1 MKRLAMILAATS
13 LLMCG
18 SRCGWSAP
26 VTDTTNSDNTTKA
39 QTAEDKGDLAR
50 VHKDY
55 VLAIGYYMTALRA
68 DRKNAQLYNKLGVI
82 ELQLHARGPARKY
95 FALAVKYD
103 PQYSSALNN
112 LGAVALL
119 DKKYSRAVG
128 YFKESLAIDE
138 SSAPTHLNLAE
149 SWVGLKEIDR
159 AMNEYARALELDAD
173 VLSSSEEGV
182 VAQVMTQEERAR
194 VSYMIAK
201 SYMKRGNLEG
211 ALDYLGRAKEQHY
224 PDLASVYSDRDFS
237 ALWQDPRLAKI
248 IKR

>member
-1 MKRLAMILAATS
+1 MRRLATILAATS
-13 LLMCG
+13 LLMCATG
-18 SRCGWSAP
+18 YGWSAP
-26 VTDTTNSDNTTKA
+26 DTTNSDKAKKA
-39 QTAEDKGDLAR
+39 QAAEAKGDLAR

-55 VLAIGYYMTALRA
+55 VLAISYYYTALRTNRKDA
-68 DRKNAQLYNKLGVI
+68 DLYNKLGVI

-103 PQYSSALNN
+103 PQSSSALNN
-112 LGAVALL
+112 LGAVDLL

-128 YFKESLAIDE
+128 DLKQALAIDE

-149 SWVGLKEIDR
+149 SWVGLGQMDR

-173 VLSSSEEGV
+173 VLSSSDDGV
-182 VAQVMTQEERAR
+182 IAQVMTEEQRAR

-211 ALDYLGRAKEQHY
+211 ALDYLGRAKDHHY
-224 PDLASVYSDRDFS
+224 PDLASVYNDQDFS

-248 IKR
+248 INR